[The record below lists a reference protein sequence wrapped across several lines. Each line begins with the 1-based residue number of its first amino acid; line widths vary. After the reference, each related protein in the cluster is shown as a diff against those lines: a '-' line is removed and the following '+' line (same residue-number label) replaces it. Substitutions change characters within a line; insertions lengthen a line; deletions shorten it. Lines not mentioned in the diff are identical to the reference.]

1 MKNEWL
7 AAGETLLGDWA
18 AYIGEPSPTSPKIT
32 GRLCVTDRR
41 VVFAAGLQLQENAGA
56 EILRRRQAFSA
67 SDQLRSFAYD
77 EIRGVETLRKKLI
90 LRSLQ
95 LTLRSGERVELQFGA
110 ASPAR
115 ALELIRERAGR

>member
-1 MKNEWL
+1 MNKDWL

-18 AYIGEPSPTSPKIT
+18 AYIGEPSPTSPKVT

-41 VVFAAGLQLQENAGA
+41 VVFAAGLRLEENAGA
-56 EILRRRQAFSA
+56 EVLRRRQAFAA
-67 SDQLRSFAYD
+67 SDQQRSFAYE
-77 EIRGVETLRKKLI
+77 EIGGVEALRKKLI

-95 LTLRSGERVELQFGA
+95 LTLRSGERVEFQFGA

-115 ALELIRERAGR
+115 ALELIRERCGR